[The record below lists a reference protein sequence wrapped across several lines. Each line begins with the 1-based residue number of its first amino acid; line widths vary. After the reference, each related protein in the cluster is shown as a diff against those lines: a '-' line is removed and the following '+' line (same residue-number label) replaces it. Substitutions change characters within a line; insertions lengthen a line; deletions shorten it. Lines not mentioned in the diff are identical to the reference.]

1 MLKNWAYF
9 KLIASMRKPKAC
21 YVNVKNV
28 KNKNFGYPG
37 LSSNLYC
44 TKLQKPEK

>member
-1 MLKNWAYF
+1 
-9 KLIASMRKPKAC
+9 MRKPKAY

-37 LSSNLYC
+37 LSLKDNQICNVQNFKNLR
-44 TKLQKPEK
+44 KK